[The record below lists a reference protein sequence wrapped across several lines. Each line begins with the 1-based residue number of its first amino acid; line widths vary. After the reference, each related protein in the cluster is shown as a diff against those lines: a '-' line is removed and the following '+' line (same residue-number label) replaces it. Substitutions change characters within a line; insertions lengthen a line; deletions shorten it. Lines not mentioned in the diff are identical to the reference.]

1 LIRLTVMIIVGFKYH
16 LYITSFNSYR
26 DGDRRCQHFECN
38 YFISY
43 RTDNIDADI
52 ELSGKSN
59 GWVAIGFS
67 SDKKMVS
74 YFNRE
79 ITPFCKYFVGG
90 NVYDII
96 VSHDL
101 QYCLKCYLKYSNKC
115 CWNFPF
121 NKIDHMCHFPFT
133 VSIKT

>member
-1 LIRLTVMIIVGFKYH
+1 MIRLTVMIIVGFKYH

-79 ITPFCKYFVGG
+79 ITTFVGG
-90 NVYDII
+90 GHRIFQHEKSCFRRDF
-96 VSHDL
+96 
-101 QYCLKCYLKYSNKC
+101 KPEK
-115 CWNFPF
+115 
-121 NKIDHMCHFPFT
+121 
-133 VSIKT
+133 KTTFEADNY

>member
-1 LIRLTVMIIVGFKYH
+1 MNIFLKLPLIGLYRRSVLKQLILIKMTVTMIVGFKYH
-16 LYITSFNSYR
+16 LYITSFNYYR

-74 YFNRE
+74 YFYRE
-79 ITPFCKYFVGG
+79 MTHFCKYLVITCTIL
-90 NVYDII
+90 VYHMISSI
-96 VSHDL
+96 V
-101 QYCLKCYLKYSNKC
+101 
-115 CWNFPF
+115 
-121 NKIDHMCHFPFT
+121 
-133 VSIKT
+133 